1 MIVDQQIIES
11 IELAIVTLES
21 IEKEFKALFEGTDEK
36 LSFLDI
42 RMEYLQLFNNLAIS
56 FHHSNTIQYLSRS
69 DLGTSLFKNEVETAQ
84 TKVIDYRNWV
94 LNNILSKMELILET
108 SDNLENYDNKFLM
121 ILDNLNRLSFPDV
134 SFKRK
139 FVKKKSFTGDDQIL
153 DSLIHAI
160 EELRNRIIKPIISI
174 IESETGAGQ
183 KIIDLFGI
191 YRAKSGKE
199 INIEELTRVC
209 EMLALGLDTSPGYD
223 VIKEA
228 VDNMSQTIK
237 QEVGSL
243 RMLLFS
249 SYEYSE
255 KN

>member
-1 MIVDQQIIES
+1 MIVDQHIIES
-11 IELAIVTLES
+11 IEMAIVTLES
-21 IEKEFKALFEGTDEK
+21 IEKEFQSLFEGTEEK

-42 RMEYLQLFNNLAIS
+42 RMEYLQLFNTLAVS
-56 FHHSNTIQYLSRS
+56 FHHTNTVNYLTHS
-69 DLGTSLFKNEVETAQ
+69 DLGTSIFKNEVETAQ
-84 TKVIDYRNWV
+84 TKVIDHRNWV
-94 LNNILSKMELILET
+94 LNSIGNKMELIIET
-108 SDNLENYDNKFLM
+108 SQNLENYDNKFLM
-121 ILDNLNRLSFPDV
+121 ILDNLNTLSFPDV

-139 FVKKKSFTGDDQIL
+139 FDKKVSSTSDDL

-160 EELRNRIIKPIISI
+160 EELRNRIIKPVINI
-174 IESETGAGQ
+174 IESETAAGQ
-183 KIIDLFGI
+183 KIIDLFDI
-191 YRAKSGKE
+191 YRSKSGKE
-199 INIEELTRVC
+199 INIEELTRIC
-209 EMLALGLDTSPGYD
+209 EMLALGLDISPGYD